1 MELTFEDLIFVV
13 PSASSSRSSS
23 ADSREGYQ
31 AGDNYDSI
39 TPMSYSDPS
48 PLSSLRGRDTRPKRQ
63 QPSHRLLPP
72 TLPACRT
79 VDEQDSGELYCV
91 RCPGAAHR
99 SRHGKKTRKFQVDP
113 VSRVGKCSDPDCTW
127 GYVDGEFIITDL
139 RGYAYSAEGDP
150 VMYMLPDGATWKHV
164 KLSSARRQS

>member
-1 MELTFEDLIFVV
+1 MELTFEDLIFV

-23 ADSREGYQ
+23 ADSRQGSQ
-31 AGDNYDSI
+31 NYDSI
-39 TPMSYSDPS
+39 TPMSYCDPS
-48 PLSSLRGRDTRPKRQ
+48 PLSSLRGRDARPKRQ
-63 QPSHRLLPP
+63 KLLPP
-72 TLPACRT
+72 CRT
-79 VDEQDSGELYCV
+79 VDEQDHTGMHCV

-99 SRHGKKTRKFQVDP
+99 TPHGKKTRKFYVDA

>member
-1 MELTFEDLIFVV
+1 
-13 PSASSSRSSS
+13 
-23 ADSREGYQ
+23 
-31 AGDNYDSI
+31 
-39 TPMSYSDPS
+39 MSYCDPS

-63 QPSHRLLPP
+63 QSSHRLLPP
-72 TLPACRT
+72 TLPPCRT
-79 VDEQDSGELYCV
+79 VDEQDHSELYCV

-99 SRHGKKTRKFQVDP
+99 SRQGKKTRKFYVDP
-113 VSRVGKCSDPDCTW
+113 ASRVGKCSDPDCTSPSFSSLHLLVLIFRVHSGTW

-164 KLSSARRQS
+164 RLSSARRQS